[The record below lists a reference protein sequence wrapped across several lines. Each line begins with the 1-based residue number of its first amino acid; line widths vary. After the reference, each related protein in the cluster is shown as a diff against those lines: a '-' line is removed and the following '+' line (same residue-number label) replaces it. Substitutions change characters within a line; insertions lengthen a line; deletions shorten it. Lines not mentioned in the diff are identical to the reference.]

1 MLSNHHSTLCFF
13 RFDFLFRFHIRGEIK
28 QYSSFS
34 DLFHS
39 AQCPPC
45 SSKKMKSLSRIQLFV
60 IPWTVVYQV
69 PLSMGFSR
77 QAYRS
82 GLPFPSPG
90 DLSNPGIEPRSPALQ
105 ADTLP
110 SEPPGNSRLL
120 QRAGLP
126 SFSWPSNIPYICILY
141 FLLSFVH
148 QQTPRCFHVLAPL
161 FFMFVYPKEFTPYL
175 LK

>member
-1 MLSNHHSTLCFF
+1 MEIDPQNLLISYLKICTFSTSAYTPHPPVLSNHHSTLCFF
-13 RFDFLFRFHIRGEIK
+13 RFDFLFRFHLRGEII

-45 SSKKMKSLSRIQLFV
+45 SSKKMKSLSHIQLFV
-60 IPWTVVYQV
+60 MPWTVVYQV

-77 QAYRS
+77 QAYWS

-105 ADTLP
+105 ADSLP
-110 SEPPGNSRLL
+110 SESPGKPMSSVGQINTMEL
-120 QRAGLP
+120 
-126 SFSWPSNIPYICILY
+126 
-141 FLLSFVH
+141 
-148 QQTPRCFHVLAPL
+148 L
-161 FFMFVYPKEFTPYL
+161 FFF
-175 LK
+175 